1 MVRGRAG
8 AGLVLCLLAGC
19 GGELKP
25 VPHVDLTV
33 VQNTPEV
40 RFPETNLVKTQPVDR
55 ELMGKAFMPGG
66 RLATYKKGA
75 VEYRMFAAR
84 LGSPMDAAILLPDW
98 RKALTGAK
106 LVPSFGGYFGMD
118 AGTPVFVFAKDRWI
132 AGVAGLPLRQADAE
146 ARALA
151 AQLR

>member
-1 MVRGRAG
+1 
-8 AGLVLCLLAGC
+8 
-19 GGELKP
+19 
-25 VPHVDLTV
+25 
-33 VQNTPEV
+33 
-40 RFPETNLVKTQPVDR
+40 
-55 ELMGKAFMPGG
+55 
-66 RLATYKKGA
+66 
-75 VEYRMFAAR
+75 MFAAR

-98 RKALTGAK
+98 RKALTGAR

-132 AGVAGLPLRQADAE
+132 AGVEGLPLKQADAE